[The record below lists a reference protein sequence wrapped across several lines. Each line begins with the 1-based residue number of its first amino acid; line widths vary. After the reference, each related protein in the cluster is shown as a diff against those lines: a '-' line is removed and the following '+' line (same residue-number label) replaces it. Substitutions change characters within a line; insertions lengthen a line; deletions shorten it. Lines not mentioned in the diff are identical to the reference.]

1 MIKNRATYEKETQ
14 NVTCNPPPP
23 LKNLMNTISDS
34 FMPLL
39 KRAPIKEGTNAIYR
53 KSLDGWQLTT
63 ADKEKEIRRFV
74 LKHTKGK
81 FHGMF

>member
-14 NVTCNPPPP
+14 NVTCKPPPSKTSGEYNFRFIHA
-23 LKNLMNTISDS
+23 LI
-34 FMPLL
+34 
-39 KRAPIKEGTNAIYR
+39 KRATIKEGTNAIYR
-53 KSLDGWQLTT
+53 KSHDGWQLCT